1 MLAWAAYGALWEL
14 GHPVTF
20 DGENKLIYVDP
31 SVTEINFGRDVYSN
45 WKEWVQLYDNS
56 KWDAALRTTGGD
68 PLGDGQ
74 YVGQYFFFINNWRMV
89 IDHDLTIN
97 GNVFADGYPTPYVAV
112 GGTQLV
118 LSKVSS
124 LATQIEVPTGGGGSS
139 SVYIS
144 DTPPTSATAGDL
156 WWNSSTGL
164 MMIYYFDGNSNQ
176 WVVANPTGGGGGD
189 CPTAEEIRLEMESSG
204 NMLSNIFTQTSNI
217 EIIVTDIQNTLA
229 TSFPT
234 LGNIADAVWEAALAS
249 YVTSGS
255 AGFIVST
262 ILTQV
267 TDINDDTNHIR
278 PIIDNIELLAEEILK
293 YDRNRTRIDKAAKTL
308 TVYDDDEVT
317 PIRVFNLLDGTGT
330 PSVAE
335 VLERDPI

>member
-1 MLAWAAYGALWEL
+1 MAK
-14 GHPVTF
+14 VTF
-20 DGENKLIYVDP
+20 DGPNKLIIVNP
-31 SVTEINFGRDVYSN
+31 GITSLDVKQDLYSD
-45 WKEWVQLYDNS
+45 WKEWVLGFAGSPPIGNAQYLPAFS
-56 KWDAALRTTGGD
+56 VIGGEPTGPGTYA
-68 PLGDGQ
+68 G
-74 YVGQYFFFINNWRMV
+74 VTFFV
-89 IDHDLTIN
+89 TN
-97 GNVFADGYPTPYVAV
+97 GWKIRPYE
-112 GGTQLV
+112 GNHTLV
-118 LSKVSS
+118 LDGNIVGEGGVNFIQPTVGSYNVVVQFVFSS
-124 LATQIEVPTGGGGSS
+124 LAQGIEVSGGGGSS
-139 SVYIS
+139 SVYIG
-144 DTPPTSATAGDL
+144 DTPPSNPVPGDL

-164 MMIYYFDGNSNQ
+164 MMIYYNDGNSSQ
-176 WVVANPTGGGGGD
+176 WVIANPTGGGGGD

-204 NMLSNIFTQTSNI
+204 NMLSNIYTQTSNI

-229 TSFPT
+229 TGFPT

-330 PSVAE
+330 PSVTE